1 MRCYEIRPG
10 QPLII
15 ASERPSPRPGP
26 GQALVRVR
34 AVSLNFRDLSMVR
47 RADRLRAPLVPASD
61 GAGEV
66 MACGEG
72 VQHLAPGMRVVA
84 GFFPGWADGPF
95 RGAYHGY
102 ALGGSADGMLAEE
115 VVLPAAALVPIPE
128 RLSFAEAATLPCA
141 GVTAHQA
148 LFAGAPLPPGRA
160 VSLQGTGGVS
170 VFALQFAR
178 AAGLRV
184 AITSKDEAKRRRAL
198 AMGAELALDY
208 RAEPKWGGA
217 VHAWAGDGVDLAVD
231 VGGPGTLDQAVAA
244 LRYGGEVAL
253 VGVLTGYAGPV
264 DTYAILHRTARI
276 RGIYVGP
283 VAALAEVA
291 ALCARHAIAPVID
304 RVLPFAQAAAAYE
317 HLAGGTHFGKVVVSL
332 D

>member
-10 QPLII
+10 HSTIV
-15 ASERPSPRPGP
+15 ACERPAPRPGP

-47 RADRLRAPLVPASD
+47 RADRLRGPLVPASD

-66 MACGEG
+66 VACGEG
-72 VQHLAPGMRVVA
+72 VQGLAPGARVA
-84 GFFPGWADGPF
+84 AAFFPGWADGPF
-95 RGAYHGY
+95 RGAYHGH

-115 VVLPAAALVPIPE
+115 VVLPAAALVPIPD

-184 AITSKDEAKRRRAL
+184 AITSKDETKRRRAL

-208 RAEPKWGGA
+208 RAEATWGRA
-217 VHAWAGDGVDLAVD
+217 VHAWAGEGVDLAVD

-264 DTYAILHRTARI
+264 DTYAILHKTARI

-304 RVLPFAQAAAAYE
+304 RVLPFAQAAAAYD
-317 HLAGGTHFGKVVVSL
+317 HLAGGTHFGKVVVAL